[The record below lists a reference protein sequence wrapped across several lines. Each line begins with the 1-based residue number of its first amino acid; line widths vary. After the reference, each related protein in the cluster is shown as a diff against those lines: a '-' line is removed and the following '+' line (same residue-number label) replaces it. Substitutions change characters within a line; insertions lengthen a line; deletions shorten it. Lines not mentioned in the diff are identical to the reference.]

1 MRKREFI
8 AANIAQLDPVD
19 CGSIISYSVRR
30 GKYGICAEISL
41 SDCNRMISWY
51 FDRHSSGTHKID
63 TILEILTAFREDY
76 TAATKMQRRKRRK
89 K

>member
-1 MRKREFI
+1 MRRRRELI

-30 GKYGICAEISL
+30 GKYGITAEISL
-41 SDCNRMISWY
+41 SDCSRMISWY
-51 FDRHSSGTHKID
+51 FDRRSGPHKIEAA
-63 TILEILTAFREDY
+63 LAVLTEFQEKY
-76 TAATKMQRRKRRK
+76 NAALKLRRRK